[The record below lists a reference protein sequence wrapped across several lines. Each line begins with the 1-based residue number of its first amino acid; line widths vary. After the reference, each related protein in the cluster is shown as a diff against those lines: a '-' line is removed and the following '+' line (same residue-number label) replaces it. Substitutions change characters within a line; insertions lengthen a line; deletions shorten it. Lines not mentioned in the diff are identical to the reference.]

1 MLTTTEKTRLM
12 LNLGRQTRD
21 RLLAAHAPNIPPMLA
36 SANLCF
42 DDAEELI
49 ADQPTNYDNTLAQ
62 ARCLKGIQYLVGIFA
77 VEYHTGWKIMHDTE
91 DLS

>member
-1 MLTTTEKTRLM
+1 MIMSEKTRLM

-21 RLLAAHAPNIPPMLA
+21 RLLAAHAPQLPPMLS

-49 ADQPTNYDNTLAQ
+49 ADRPNYGDHALAQ
-62 ARCLKGIQYLVGIFA
+62 ARCLKGVQYLVGILA
-77 VEYHTGWKIMHDTE
+77 IEYRTGQAIING
-91 DLS
+91 